1 MKISDIIREK
11 GISPNLVSRDKPG
24 VLRELSDILVNS
36 FKLKHDTD
44 AIVKILEAR
53 EGLGST
59 GIGDGVAIPH
69 GKLTSLCEELIVF
82 GRSIEG
88 VNFDSVDGKFVHL
101 FFLLMGPEE
110 SAGIHLKALARLSR
124 LIKNPVFRDSLMKA
138 KSSIEI
144 MEIFKLE
151 DSKY

>member
-1 MKISDIIREK
+1 MKISDIMKEE
-11 GISPNLVSRDKPG
+11 GILPNLTSRNKLS
-24 VLRELSDILVNS
+24 VLRELSNILVTS

-53 EGLGST
+53 EELGST

-69 GKLTSLCEELIVF
+69 GKLPSLSEELLVF
-82 GRSIEG
+82 GRSVEG
-88 VNFDSVDGKFVHL
+88 VEFDSIDGKFAHL

-124 LIKNPVFRDSLMKA
+124 LIKNPDFRDLLIKA
-138 KSSIEI
+138 KSSREI

>member
-1 MKISDIIREK
+1 MKEE
-11 GISPNLVSRDKPG
+11 GILPNLTSRNKLS
-24 VLRELSDILVNS
+24 VLRELSNILVTS

-53 EGLGST
+53 EELGST

-69 GKLTSLCEELIVF
+69 GKLPSLSEELLVF
-82 GRSIEG
+82 GRSVEG
-88 VNFDSVDGKFVHL
+88 VEFDSIDGKFAHL

-124 LIKNPVFRDSLMKA
+124 LIKNPDFRDLLIKA
-138 KSSIEI
+138 KSSREI

>member
-1 MKISDIIREK
+1 MKISDIMKEE
-11 GISPNLVSRDKPG
+11 GILPNLTSRNKLS
-24 VLRELSDILVNS
+24 VLRELSNILVTS
-36 FKLKHDTD
+36 FKLKHPTD

-53 EGLGST
+53 EELGST

-69 GKLTSLCEELIVF
+69 GKLPSLSEELLVF
-82 GRSIEG
+82 GRSVEG
-88 VNFDSVDGKFVHL
+88 VEFDSVDGKFAHL

-124 LIKNPVFRDSLMKA
+124 LIKNSAFRDLLIKA
-138 KSSIEI
+138 KSSREI

>member
-1 MKISDIIREK
+1 MKISDIMKEE
-11 GISPNLVSRDKPG
+11 GILPNLTSRNKLS
-24 VLRELSDILVNS
+24 VLRELSNILVTS

-53 EGLGST
+53 EELGST

-69 GKLTSLCEELIVF
+69 GKLPSLSEELLVF
-82 GRSIEG
+82 GRSVEG
-88 VNFDSVDGKFVHL
+88 VEFDSVDGKFAHL

-124 LIKNPVFRDSLMKA
+124 LIKNPDFRDLLIKA
-138 KSSIEI
+138 KSSREI